1 MIYIGY
7 FSFDEMGPD
16 GEPRHGYLSC
26 ALMADQPDDAARAFR
41 RTISD
46 LRESGGPYRHLTAV
60 YIEDIVE
67 LPAIPSDR
75 TVVTWYQSSEGAF
88 PKSITRS
95 LPAGT
100 SSDARAYG
108 LRQDVEAAGEA
119 SNGRYREGTPF
130 IDFTTGRGRE

>member
-7 FSFDEMGPD
+7 FSFDDMGTDD
-16 GEPRHGYLSC
+16 GPRHGYLSC
-26 ALMADQPDDAARAFR
+26 AVMADKPDDAARAFR

-46 LRESGGPYRHLTAV
+46 LRASGGPYRHLTAV

-75 TVVTWYQSSEGAF
+75 TLVTWYQSSEGAF

-95 LPAGT
+95 IPVGT
-100 SSDARAYG
+100 SSAARAYG

-119 SNGRYREGTPF
+119 STGRYREGIPF
-130 IDFTTGRGRE
+130 IDFTTG